1 MISFEQLLNEG
12 LYDKGIFKAFFLA
25 GGPGSGKSFVTRD
38 AFAGTGLKVI
48 NSDTHFERQLKQAGL
63 SMSMPDSEMDQRDKI
78 RAHAKALTSTQISA
92 YLKGKL
98 GLVIDGTGRDHGLI
112 GVQNAMLKQ
121 IGYDTHMVFVN
132 TSLEVALERNKLRE
146 RTVPEFI
153 AKKNWTT
160 VQSNIG
166 RFQNMFGSMNFKV
179 IDNNKSEKELVTQT
193 LQIASKYV
201 RQKLNA
207 PIQSYVAKRWM
218 AGERKARRRR

>member
-1 MISFEQLLNEG
+1 MRKFQQYITEG
-12 LYDKGIFKAFFLA
+12 VYDPSIFKAFFLA

-201 RQKLNA
+201 RQKLNT
-207 PIQSYVAKRWM
+207 PIQSYTAKRWM
-218 AGERKARRRR
+218 AGERKSRRR

>member
-63 SMSMPDSEMDQRDKI
+63 SMAMPDAEMDQRDKI
-78 RAHAKALTSTQISA
+78 RAHAKALTSNQISQ

-98 GLVIDGTGRDHGLI
+98 GLVIDGTGRDHQLI
-112 GVQNAMLKQ
+112 AVQNAMLKQ
-121 IGYDTHMVFVN
+121 LGYDTHMVFVN
-132 TSLEVALERNKLRE
+132 TSLDVALERNEKRE
-146 RTVPEFI
+146 RTVPAFI
-153 AKKNWTT
+153 AKKNLTI

-166 RFQNMFGSMNFKV
+166 RFQTMFGSGNFKI
-179 IDNNKSEKELVTQT
+179 IDNNKSEQELVQNT
-193 LQIASKYV
+193 LQIAAKYV

-218 AGERKARRRR
+218 AGERKARRR

>member
-201 RQKLNA
+201 RQKLNT
-207 PIQSYVAKRWM
+207 PIQSYTAKRWM
-218 AGERKARRRR
+218 AGERKSRRR

>member
-193 LQIASKYV
+193 LTIASKYV

-207 PIQSYVAKRWM
+207 TIQSYTAKRWM
-218 AGERKARRRR
+218 AGERKSRRR